1 MSETAASPSEKHRP
15 RLQRWH
21 LILWIVLI
29 GFFTFISVRGERDE
43 AFRKGRDIPIAR
55 YVWNAAAIHTGPS
68 AGVLYWD
75 WGYHSVSGVINQG
88 ARARIGG
95 GANQAFVLI
104 VTVVFITVLSLNGG
118 IIPQPVSKWVHVVYG
133 VMFVLVT
140 ALWYYSAALSLAALI

>member
-1 MSETAASPSEKHRP
+1 M
-15 RLQRWH
+15 
-21 LILWIVLI
+21 
-29 GFFTFISVRGERDE
+29 
-43 AFRKGRDIPIAR
+43 
-55 YVWNAAAIHTGPS
+55 
-68 AGVLYWD
+68 YWD